1 MLRARPGPVREA
13 WLDRLRG
20 LLPDGMPVTRLPAG
34 IADDALL
41 GGLDLPATLA
51 TGRPVAQ
58 AGLLARSHGGV
69 VVVPMAERLAPGT
82 AARIAQSLDTGL
94 VEVARDGIATR
105 HPAQVGLVLLDE
117 GRARTR
123 PCRPAS
129 PTGWRFT
136 STSMACRSVPSWSR
150 CRASPLPMRAR
161 GIRQSGPSPDGPFPS
176 GPSS

>member
-1 MLRARPGPVREA
+1 M
-13 WLDRLRG
+13 
-20 LLPDGMPVTRLPAG
+20 TRLPVG

-51 TGRPVAQ
+51 QGRPVAQ

-69 VVVPMAERLAPGT
+69 IVVPMAERLAPGT

-117 GRARTR
+117 GEGEDEAVPACLADRVAFHLDLDGVPVSAVMAPPCRARR
-123 PCRPAS
+123 PCRRHA
-129 PTGWRFT
+129 
-136 STSMACRSVPSWSR
+136 
-150 CRASPLPMRAR
+150 AR
-161 GIRQSGPSPDGPFPS
+161 PS
-176 GPSS
+176 GPPATPTLPPGTSS